1 MNWTIE
7 FTEEFARGAKILKKR
22 YKSFKHD
29 LEDFKDSI
37 AKNPFQ
43 GSELVPGIRKV
54 RMAIEAKGKGKAGG
68 ARVITL
74 TYYVSEESGKVH
86 FLIIY
91 DKSDADTVDEKI
103 VKCYVEELGFDLAVM
118 QEKGLL
124 KPRVV
129 EQEAGHPNTSSD
141 DSLVMP

>member
-43 GSELVPGIRKV
+43 GAELVPGIRKV
-54 RMAIEAKGKGKAGG
+54 RMAIESKGKGKAGG

-74 TYYVSEESGKVH
+74 TYYVSEGSGKVH

-91 DKSDADTVDEKI
+91 DKSDADTVLILQNFRNRNYSLPEKKI
-103 VKCYVEELGFDLAVM
+103 S
-118 QEKGLL
+118 EKKFGGLE
-124 KPRVV
+124 KKDYFCSR
-129 EQEAGHPNTSSD
+129 
-141 DSLVMP
+141 

>member
-43 GSELVPGIRKV
+43 GAELVPGIRKV
-54 RMAIEAKGKGKAGG
+54 RMAIESKGKGKAGG

-74 TYYVSEESGKVH
+74 TYYVSEGSGMVH

-91 DKSDADTVDEKI
+91 DKSDADTVDSKI
-103 VKCYVEELGFDLAVM
+103 VMHYVEELGFNLAEL
-118 QEKGLL
+118 QEQKLL
-124 KPRVV
+124 SPR
-129 EQEAGHPNTSSD
+129 EED
-141 DSLVMP
+141 F

>member
-43 GSELVPGIRKV
+43 GVELVPGIRKV
-54 RMAIEAKGKGKAGG
+54 RMAIEAKGKGK
-68 ARVITL
+68 
-74 TYYVSEESGKVH
+74 
-86 FLIIY
+86 
-91 DKSDADTVDEKI
+91 SDADTVDDKV
-103 VKCYVEELGFDLAVM
+103 VKHYVEELGFDLTVM

-124 KPRVV
+124 KLRNI
-129 EQEAGHPNTSSD
+129 EQGGGTSE
-141 DSLVMP
+141 